1 MLKVTWFKFELSN
14 KGTFATWERS
24 GTGGKRCQSNA
35 VDTTRN
41 GVAGRKEYAAT
52 RLPRNLDIE
61 RYSRGIPKHR
71 RYKIVRRSA
80 Q

>member
-1 MLKVTWFKFELSN
+1 MVSFRNERLTWTALF
-14 KGTFATWERS
+14 T
-24 GTGGKRCQSNA
+24 

-52 RLPRNLDIE
+52 RLARNLDIE